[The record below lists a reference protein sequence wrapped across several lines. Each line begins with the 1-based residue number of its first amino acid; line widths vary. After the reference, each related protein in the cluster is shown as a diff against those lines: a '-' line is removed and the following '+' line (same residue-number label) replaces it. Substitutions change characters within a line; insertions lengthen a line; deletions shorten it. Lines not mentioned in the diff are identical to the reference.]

1 MADGERAEMVLME
14 LFNESG
20 GENNFAEGV
29 SELEQLQKN
38 MKKRPAESQRVRRW
52 SNLRDKS
59 ITLVKAWEQDF
70 TYPRGLSPGCQDFFP
85 LGNERDRERSYRVGP
100 SFCRGFA
107 DETKIF
113 PQFRRTCRLTR
124 RRRWHCGFERRTDEI
139 RP

>member
-1 MADGERAEMVLME
+1 MADGERAEMLLVE

-20 GENNFAEGV
+20 GENKFAEGV

-38 MKKRPAESQRVRRW
+38 MKKRPAKSQRVRRW

-70 TYPRGLSPGCQDFFP
+70 TYRRGLSSACQDFFP
-85 LGNERDRERSYRVGP
+85 LGKEQYRERNDPVGP
-100 SFCRGFA
+100 SFCRGFV

-113 PQFRRTCRLTR
+113 PRFHRTCR
-124 RRRWHCGFERRTDEI
+124 
-139 RP
+139 